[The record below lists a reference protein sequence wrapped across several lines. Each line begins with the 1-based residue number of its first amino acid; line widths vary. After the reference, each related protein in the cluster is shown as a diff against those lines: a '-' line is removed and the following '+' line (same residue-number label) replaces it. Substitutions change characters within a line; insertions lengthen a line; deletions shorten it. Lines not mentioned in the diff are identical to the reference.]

1 MEHSFNVDVAKRYGV
16 HAAVL
21 LNNIS
26 FWCRKNAANSVHFH
40 DGYFW
45 TYNSKK
51 AFAELFPYMT
61 TRQIDYALKQ
71 LIDDG
76 VLVTGNYNANAYDRT
91 LWYAIT
97 KKGECI
103 LQNCEME
110 SAKMFDGLPENVEP
124 IPDSKTDKKQTDR
137 NTNIK
142 KESKKESRKSFDD
155 LIDEYTQNEELRGA
169 LRDYIQMRKAIKKP
183 VTNRA
188 LELAFKNLD
197 GLTRSDVDKIAIV
210 NQSIMNSWQG
220 LFPLKNNTGGFND
233 GKRSGQSAGS
243 DKPLERGIGWNKI
256 L

>member
-26 FWCRKNAANSVHFH
+26 FWCRKNAANGVHYY

-51 AFAELFPYMT
+51 AFSEWFPYMT
-61 TRQIDYALKQ
+61 ARQIDYALKQ

-103 LQNCEME
+103 LQNCEMDE
-110 SAKMFDGLPENVEP
+110 TKLSDGLPENVEP
-124 IPDSKTDKKQTDR
+124 IPYINTDQKTTDKKTDKNKA
-137 NTNIK
+137 
-142 KESKKESRKSFDD
+142 SKKEPRKSFDD
-155 LIDEYTQNEELRGA
+155 LIDEYTQNEELRDA
-169 LRDYIQMRKAIKKP
+169 LRAFIQMRKAIKKP

-197 GLTRSDVDKIAIV
+197 GLTKADADKIAIV

-233 GKRSGQSAGS
+233 GKRNGQSAGNN
-243 DKPLERGIGWNKI
+243 KPLERGIGWNKI